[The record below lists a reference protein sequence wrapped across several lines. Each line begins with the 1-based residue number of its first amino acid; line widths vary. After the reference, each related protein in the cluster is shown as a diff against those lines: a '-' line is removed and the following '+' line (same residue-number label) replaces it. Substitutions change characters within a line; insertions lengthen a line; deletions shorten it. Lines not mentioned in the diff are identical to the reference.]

1 MNENSSIQ
9 EKDQATREAQKRVD
23 KIKKFYKNLTSWA
36 GTSFFLIAINLFMT
50 HSITWSKF
58 PVFFWGIAI
67 AMQFFE
73 ILRLQRMD
81 RSWEDR
87 MLKKQLDRQALPN
100 SNPSETEDYSED
112 LLRRRDQPEMEKAD
126 LSSFRKLKKPWKDED
141 LV

>member
-50 HSITWSKF
+50 HGITWSKF

-67 AMQFFE
+67 LMQFFE

-81 RSWEDR
+81 KNWEDR

-100 SNPSETEDYSED
+100 SNKSETEDYSEE
-112 LLRRRDQPEMEKAD
+112 LLRRGDQPEMEKAD